1 MRRKAAWA
9 AVGIVPTLIA
19 ANYMPRL
26 VLYIF
31 CGLMLFAVMSIGW
44 FRYRNKL
51 IKTFFLLTSITIATI
66 SFLIQYEIYDRPIS
80 LYESQKI
87 TAQVVFVENDSGYW
101 LTKVESATCNGQ
113 SILLR
118 GEMRMPVYGHVV
130 NAYDVADVE
139 FVLHRAE
146 RGENGTFFADNV
158 TILSVQQ
165 PEHKR
170 FVQYLSEFRDSV
182 ITLLQVRI
190 GGEEGRLA
198 ASVLTGESDA
208 LSLNTRLNF
217 SRTGLSHIMAVS
229 GLHLSVLSGMVN
241 YLLSKMNANWKIVS
255 IVSLLFVGLVVVLGG
270 FSTSVLRA
278 AAMSGI
284 MLMGRLGDREADSLN
299 SLGVALIVIGMIFPF
314 HVVKPSYLLSGA
326 ATLGI
331 LVLSPILEQFI
342 LKRMIL
348 SRRQSK
354 QISLICV
361 SISSAIFTAPI
372 LIFYFGEISVLSVLA
387 MSVVNYPVMILLMG
401 SAIFCCLFWIPFLG
415 DFMGFLV
422 RIVAQFILELVELFA
437 GFDQATITVR
447 SLPMILIFAV
457 GFLAIIFWFFL
468 KNKIKIRN
476 IFIGVLSGIIMVL
489 MCIVPVYSLSFSRLT
504 TLNDGTSIY
513 INHGKSIVVNCS
525 SRYLADQVRRE
536 IGKRGFDK
544 IDVLLVTDFDED
556 VSGGIPTLLSY
567 ISAKKVIMP
576 RCDLYSD
583 PCREI
588 VEAAQKTNAEI
599 VSVDKDCDVYVD
611 KIELNLYTVE
621 EQRFLVKL
629 TDGRNSIGL
638 WSFVDDQTV
647 TQCLRYPLGELR
659 TDTLVVG
666 PKAAKGYVNAKLMYV
681 ACPDYVLVSSAGR
694 SLTLDEKLDI
704 EASNAK
710 LCELSSSHVK
720 MVYDYRK
727 ERIWIYRNS
736 NYN

>member
-31 CGLMLFAVMSIGW
+31 CNVLILASAIVGW
-44 FRYRNKL
+44 FRYQNKL
-51 IKTFFLLTSITIATI
+51 IKTFFLLISATIAAI
-66 SFLIQYEIYDRPIS
+66 SFLIYFEVYDRPIS
-80 LYESQKI
+80 RYESQKI
-87 TAQVVFVENDSGYW
+87 TAQVLFMENNSGYW
-101 LTKVESATCNGQ
+101 LTKLESATCNGQ
-113 SILLR
+113 PIRLH
-118 GEMRMPVYGHVV
+118 GEMRMPVYGHEV
-130 NAYDVADVE
+130 NAYDVADIE

-146 RGENGTFFADNV
+146 RGENGTFLADNI
-158 TILSVQQ
+158 TILSVHQ
-165 PEHKR
+165 PEQKR
-170 FVQYLSEFRDSV
+170 LVQYLSEFRENV

-208 LSLNTRLNF
+208 LSFHTRLSF
-217 SRTGLSHIMAVS
+217 SRTGLSHVMAVS
-229 GLHLSVLSGMVN
+229 GLHLSVLSVMVT
-241 YLLSKMNANWKIVS
+241 YLLSRINANWKIVTL
-255 IVSLLFVGLVVVLGG
+255 VSLLFVGIIVVLGG

-284 MLMGRLGDREADSLN
+284 MLAGRLGDREADSLN

-354 QISLICV
+354 QVSLICV

-372 LIFYFGEISVLSVLA
+372 LIFYFGEISVLSVPA
-387 MSVVNYPVMILLMG
+387 MSVINYPVMFLLMG
-401 SAIFCCLFWIPFLG
+401 SALFCCLFWIPFLG
-415 DFMGFLV
+415 DFIGFLV
-422 RIVAQFILELVELFA
+422 RIAAQLILELVELFA
-437 GFDQATITVR
+437 SFDQAAIPVR

-457 GFLAIIFWFFL
+457 GFLVILSWFLL
-468 KNKIKIRN
+468 KNKTKIRN
-476 IFIGVLSGIIMVL
+476 ILIGSMAGIIVIL
-489 MCIVPVYSLSFSRLT
+489 MGIVPFYSLSFSRLT
-504 TLNDGTSIY
+504 TLNDGTSMY

-536 IGKRGFDK
+536 IGKQGFDK

-576 RCDLYSD
+576 RSEQYSD

-588 VEAAQKTNAEI
+588 LEAAQKTDAEI
-599 VSVDKDCDVYVD
+599 VMVDKDCHIGVD
-611 KIELNLYTVE
+611 EIELNLYVTQ

-629 TDGRNSIGL
+629 TDGRNSIGI
-638 WSFVDDQTV
+638 WSFVNDKTV
-647 TQCLRYPLGELR
+647 TQCLQYPLDEWQV
-659 TDTLVVG
+659 DTLVVG
-666 PKAAKGYVNAKLMYV
+666 PKASKGYVNAKLMYMT
-681 ACPDYVLVSSAGR
+681 CPDNVFVSSTRR
-694 SLTLDEKLDI
+694 SLTLDERLDI

-710 LCELSSSHVK
+710 LCELSTSQLK
-720 MVYDYRK
+720 MVQDYRK
-727 ERIWIYRNS
+727 ERLWIYRNS